1 MKILQRSSRI
11 FPQLLFRRNIV
22 VLGKDYQDDHMT
34 NLTERII
41 KNIDS
46 KKHQIERHP
55 VEIIKQQIYEF
66 FDENYSGADFSRVEN
81 LSPIVTVAQNFDSV
95 LIPEDHVS
103 RAKKDNYYINSEYM
117 LRAHTSAHQVDLMN
131 AGEKAF
137 LCVGDVYRRDTIDKT
152 HYPIF
157 HQMEGLRLFDHQ
169 DLVRLITNLIS

>member
-1 MKILQRSSRI
+1 MRILQRSSRI
-11 FPQLLFRRNIV
+11 FSQLLFRRKIV
-22 VLGKDYQDDHMT
+22 VLGQEYRDDHMT

-41 KNIDS
+41 KNVDL

-55 VEIIKQQIYEF
+55 VEIIKQQIYDF
-66 FDENYSGADFSRVEN
+66 FDKEYSGASFSKVED

-103 RAKKDNYYINSEYM
+103 RAKKDNYYINADYM
-117 LRAHTSAHQVDLMN
+117 LRAHTSAHQVDLMKH
-131 AGEKAF
+131 GEKAF

-157 HQMEGLRLFDHQ
+157 HQMEGLRLFDYD
-169 DLVRLITNLIS
+169 DLVR